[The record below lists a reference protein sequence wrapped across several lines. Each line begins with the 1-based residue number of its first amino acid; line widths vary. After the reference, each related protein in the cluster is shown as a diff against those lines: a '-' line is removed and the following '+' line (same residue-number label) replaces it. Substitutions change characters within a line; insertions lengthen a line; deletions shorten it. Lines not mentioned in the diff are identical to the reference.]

1 MVMNDNDLAIRD
13 KILIDIQTRQTQIK
27 DLLLDVYQEIK
38 EDKNKCNE
46 LIEDFKTHFNKE
58 KQIKLIQLERLRLL
72 LESNDLFS
80 LKNNQDQENKEISI
94 QLKDDQRGI
103 LNEIEKIEKEIAM
116 YN

>member
-1 MVMNDNDLAIRD
+1 MNDNDLANRD
-13 KILIDIQTRQTQIK
+13 KIIMDIQSRQEQIK
-27 DLLLDVYQEIK
+27 VLLLDMYQEIK
-38 EDKNKCNE
+38 KDKNKCNE

-80 LKNNQDQENKEISI
+80 LKNNKDQENKEESN
-94 QLKDDQRGI
+94 QLKDDQREI

>member
-1 MVMNDNDLAIRD
+1 MNDNDLANRD
-13 KILIDIQTRQTQIK
+13 KIIMDIQSRQEQIK
-27 DLLLDVYQEIK
+27 VLLLDMYQEIK
-38 EDKNKCNE
+38 KDKNKCNE

-80 LKNNQDQENKEISI
+80 LKNNKDQENKEESN
-94 QLKDDQRGI
+94 QLKDDQREI

-116 YN
+116 CN